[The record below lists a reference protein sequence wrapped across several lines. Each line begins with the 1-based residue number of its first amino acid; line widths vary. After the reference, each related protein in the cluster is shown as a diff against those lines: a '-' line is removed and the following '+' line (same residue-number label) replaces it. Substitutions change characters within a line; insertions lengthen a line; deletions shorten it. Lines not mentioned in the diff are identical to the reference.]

1 MPSKRDRK
9 FKNYLLN
16 PQMQLRITIYFMVL
30 GLAIWG
36 FMLALLHNQTQEV
49 QSILANTSE
58 VAIATQK
65 EVAGILGDILKV
77 ASAFFLISL
86 IGAFVYGVIVSHRIA
101 GPMFAATQLIKEL
114 RNGNYKA
121 RRQIRPYDELSPVI
135 DELNQLAGDLEKKHP
150 SS

>member
-1 MPSKRDRK
+1 MSSKKDRK

-16 PQMQLRITIYFMVL
+16 PKMQLRITIYFMVL

-58 VAIATQK
+58 IAIATQS
-65 EVAGILGDILKV
+65 EISEILGDILKV

-86 IGAFVYGVIVSHRIA
+86 ISAFVYGVIVSHRIA
-101 GPMFAATQLIKEL
+101 GPMFAATQLTKEL

-135 DELNQLAGDLEKKHP
+135 EELNQLAEDLEKRHP
-150 SS
+150 SG